1 MEATDAADLISE
13 IRDEMREERAEH
25 ASDERFRNVTA
36 LVIAIMA
43 VLLAIASLGGGNV
56 GEDMIHNNI
65 SASDTWAFYQ
75 AKNVRQTSY
84 RLAVDDLQALLAAS
98 PTLSGEAR
106 AQVEAKIA
114 SYRETIARYDDE
126 PDAAA
131 PNDPLRGEGKKQLSA
146 QARSYEQAR
155 ERAAAQDANF
165 DYSSVLLQI
174 AIVMGS
180 VAILANSRKV
190 LWFAVTMA
198 MAGTLLM
205 VNGFYLFVDLP
216 F

>member
-13 IRDEMREERAEH
+13 IREEMREERAEH
-25 ASDERFRNVTA
+25 ASDDRFRNVTA

-43 VLLAIASLGGGNV
+43 VLLAIATLGGGNV
-56 GEDMIHNNI
+56 GEDMVHNNI
-65 SASDTWAFYQ
+65 KASDTWSFYQ

-84 RLAVDDLQALLAAS
+84 RLALDDLETMLALS
-98 PTLSGEAR
+98 PSLSPQAR
-106 AQVEAKIA
+106 AQAEAKIA
-114 SYRETIARYDDE
+114 KYKETIARYDDE

-155 ERAAAQDANF
+155 ERASEQDANF
-165 DYSSVLLQI
+165 DYSGVLLQI
-174 AIVMGS
+174 SIVMGS

-190 LWFAVTMA
+190 LWFAVAMA
-198 MAGTLLM
+198 MMGTVLM
-205 VNGFYLFVDLP
+205 VNGFYLFFHLP
-216 F
+216 L